1 MLSISYATSCLVTQY
16 YDVSA
21 PLTEGKKILNPYSLR
36 TGKLHYPT
44 HVCGPLFEEELEFWG
59 LDANQV
65 EPCCWMTYTVHRDTE
80 VRMNKVKFIFAVSR
94 TGSLL
99 RFYRSELLHFR
110 FVDQTARAARS
121 AKEDRSKRF
130 TPSYVIWGRLPC

>member
-1 MLSISYATSCLVTQY
+1 MLNLMRDMYASIRL
-16 YDVSA
+16 
-21 PLTEGKKILNPYSLR
+21 LLFSLR

-80 VRMNKVKFIFAVSR
+80 VSR
-94 TGSLL
+94 
-99 RFYRSELLHFR
+99 RKIK
-110 FVDQTARAARS
+110 A
-121 AKEDRSKRF
+121 
-130 TPSYVIWGRLPC
+130 